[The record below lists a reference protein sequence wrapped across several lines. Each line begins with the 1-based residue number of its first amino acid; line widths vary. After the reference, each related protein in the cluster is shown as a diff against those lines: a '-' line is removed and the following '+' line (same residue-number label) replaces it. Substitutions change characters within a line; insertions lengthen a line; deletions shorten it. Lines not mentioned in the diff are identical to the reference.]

1 MSNYIGVPFINQIS
15 PEFPKEDFVGSDF
28 GSVVGALATYSNAV
42 ELSVDV
48 PGSNTENIH
57 VVLDSVVQE
66 PDVAYTV
73 HENSSNQPRILNFSE
88 APLSTATIYVIHR
101 GIGPYNMTPPSGSI
115 TSIHLSNNLKTFTT
129 DTFTGDGST
138 AAFTLSE
145 TPPNVHTLLV
155 IVDGIVQKA
164 TTNYTLSG
172 STLTFTSAPDASAEI
187 EVKHMGI
194 RGVVRRAPDWQLD
207 NFTGD
212 GSTTTFTLSTAGV
225 PTNSAWVYYN
235 GVMMKP
241 TTDYAVNTSTGVVTF
256 TFAPT
261 SSSEIMIR
269 YQL

>member
-1 MSNYIGVPFINQIS
+1 MSNAYIGVPFINQIS
-15 PEFPKEDFVGSDF
+15 PEYPKEDFTGSDF
-28 GSVVGALATYSNAV
+28 GSVVGAYGTHSYAV

-48 PGSNTENIH
+48 PGANTENVL
-57 VVLDSVVQE
+57 VVLDNVVQE

-88 APLSTATIYVIHR
+88 APLSTASIYVIHR
-101 GIGPYNMTPPSGSI
+101 GIGAYNTTPPAGSI
-115 TSIHLSNNLKTFTT
+115 TDVHLSANLKTFTT
-129 DTFTGDGST
+129 DVFAGDGST
-138 AAFTLSE
+138 TGFTLSE
-145 TPPNVHTLLV
+145 TPPNVSTLLV

-164 TTNYTLSG
+164 STNYTLSG

-194 RGVVRRAPDWQLD
+194 RGIVRRAPDWQLD

-212 GSTTTFTLSTAGV
+212 GSTTAFTLSNAGV

-241 TTDYAVNTSTGVVTF
+241 TTDYSVSSNTLTF

-261 SSSEIMIR
+261 SSSEIMVR